1 MVLRKENVMEERP
14 QVTKEMD
21 FTNIVP
27 FSGTREEMAPAERML
42 MEGQA
47 LQKVQTAYTTAIAVQ
62 KPRSIA
68 RVTSNVLEEA
78 KFAGADFYYG
88 WIAKT
93 KKGPVRIEGPSIDLA
108 MCLARNY
115 GNCVIDIEGN
125 ETMNHFM
132 MKGIF
137 IDLESGFTC
146 PRLFRQRKGQSLG
159 GKMEDDHDRQEDIVF
174 QIGQSKAIRNAIVR
188 AMPRWLIDKAIAIA
202 KQAEIQNIK
211 EESPALARAKVLQF
225 FEQYGVDQE
234 KIEVALNTKIDSW
247 TAEQIAELRG
257 MATALKEGRVAA
269 KELFPDIGIG
279 EKATKKEAEPP
290 KTEDE
295 GEKEKDNGEKDPIR
309 AQYKN
314 LKTTGF
320 KPWLESHAKYIP
332 TLEQKY
338 QDEIRAKYMDFRK
351 QGKPGYDVPYLL
363 DEQKKPPLVEPKNTG
378 ELEKPPQKEQK
389 STPIAL
395 DEERVLSLVK
405 GAKLDSWQRLA
416 IPCPDKGNR
425 HVYVGNCKICEL
437 RNGCPAFSEY
447 DKTV

>member
-1 MVLRKENVMEERP
+1 MEEKLQEMP
-14 QVTKEMD
+14 EMD

-27 FSGTREEMAPAERML
+27 FSGTQAEMAPVERML

-146 PRLFRQRKGQSLG
+146 PRLFRQRKRQSLG
-159 GKMEDDHDRQEDIVF
+159 GKMEDDLDRQEDIVF

-188 AMPRWLIDKAIAIA
+188 AMPRWLTDKAITIA
-202 KQAEIQNIK
+202 KEAEIKNIK
-211 EESPALARAKVLQF
+211 EESPAIARAKVLQF
-225 FEQYGVDQE
+225 FERYGVDQE
-234 KIEVALNTKIDSW
+234 KIEGALSTKIDNW
-247 TAEQIAELRG
+247 TAEQIADLRG
-257 MATALKEGRVAA
+257 MATALKEGRVTAG
-269 KELFPDIGIG
+269 ELFPEP
-279 EKATKKEAEPP
+279 EKKEQGKTSPDATKEPP
-290 KTEDE
+290 KTEGE
-295 GEKEKDNGEKDPIR
+295 GQEEEKEEEKDPIR
-309 AQYKN
+309 AQYNK
-314 LKTTGF
+314 LKPTGLKKF
-320 KPWLESHAKYIP
+320 VESHLEFIPSLEEKYR
-332 TLEQKY
+332 T
-338 QDEIRAKYMDFRK
+338 EIRDKWMRLLPHLSY
-351 QGKPGYDVPYLL
+351 PL
-363 DEQKKPPLVEPKNTG
+363 DEPEEPPAGGPEDAIVPEIPPQESIGATSVEDEEQRVLRLVEGSK
-378 ELEKPPQKEQK
+378 
-389 STPIAL
+389 
-395 DEERVLSLVK
+395 R
-405 GAKLDSWQRLA
+405 DSWGKLSV
-416 IPCPDKGNR
+416 PCSNR
-425 HVYVGNCKICEL
+425 EGHHVYYANTCPKCEL
-437 RNGCPAFSEY
+437 RVGCPTFAAY
-447 DKTV
+447 DKDIAGGE